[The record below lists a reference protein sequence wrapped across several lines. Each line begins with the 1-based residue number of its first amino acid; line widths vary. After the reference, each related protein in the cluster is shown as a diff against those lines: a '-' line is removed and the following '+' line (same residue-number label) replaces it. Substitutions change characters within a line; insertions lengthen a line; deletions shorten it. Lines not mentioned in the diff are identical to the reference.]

1 MVWSPGAW
9 QGGGGRAAQV
19 ARRSTA
25 RRQRLGLAQRGHR
38 RGRRRKKERKN
49 WQEGDGVAVLKAQGF
64 VCTSVRTDDGGL
76 DSDDGGRNARNRGLV
91 AKGER
96 FYGLART
103 HLPWSCDCLRRHRSR
118 CACKPPLPTL
128 LTSSALRCCS
138 WSAWSS
144 SIFFMID
151 HCSIHY
157 SFSIFHTRLPVS
169 QHTDFLGPAG

>member
-1 MVWSPGAW
+1 VEVGRHRW
-9 QGGGGRAAQV
+9 QGVLPPGGRDWV
-19 ARRSTA
+19 WRKGDTEEEEEE
-25 RRQRLGLAQRGHR
+25 
-38 RGRRRKKERKN
+38 RKKERKN
-49 WQEGDGVAVLKAQGF
+49 WQEGDRVTVLKAQGF

-138 WSAWSS
+138 
-144 SIFFMID
+144 
-151 HCSIHY
+151 
-157 SFSIFHTRLPVS
+157 
-169 QHTDFLGPAG
+169 